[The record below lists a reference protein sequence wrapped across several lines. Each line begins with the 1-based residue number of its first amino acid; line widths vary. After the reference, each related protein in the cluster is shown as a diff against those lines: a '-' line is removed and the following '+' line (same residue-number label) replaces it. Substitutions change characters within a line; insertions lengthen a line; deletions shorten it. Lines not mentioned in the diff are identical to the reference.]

1 MRSPIS
7 VLLAAL
13 IALPVTGQTAPKT
26 LTLSDCIRL
35 ALGAQSA
42 VTVARQESEVA
53 GYGLTQAR
61 AGFLPQMHYGNGYT
75 YNSPRRDSRDEFSF
89 VALNGIREY
98 TSQLTAVQE
107 LDTSG
112 RVRAALAR
120 ARADRDAAA
129 VNLRLTER
137 DLKRAVTAAFYQLLL
152 GRRLVVV
159 NQEALEEARSFEK
172 RTRLLFENG
181 EAAQADL
188 VKASSQVAFLEQ
200 AQRAAELEAQIANHA
215 LASFWTREVADP
227 LSVADVLEQPLPPP
241 ERPAPASEPFMRRL
255 EFNLLEAQRRGFQ
268 ADARRARAEL
278 FPQASFVFQ
287 YGLDSLRW
295 SMRERGYAAFVNLNI
310 PVFDWLKTRSQA
322 RQFQLRTRQVETTRE
337 ITARN
342 FSRDY
347 QTAAARV
354 KLIYDQLE
362 FTQSQVK
369 LSEENLRL
377 SRVRYEGG
385 EGTALDVVAA
395 QNQLTQARINHYTAV
410 ANYLNARAD
419 LEVAAGS

>member
-1 MRSPIS
+1 
-7 VLLAAL
+7 
-13 IALPVTGQTAPKT
+13 
-26 LTLSDCIRL
+26 
-35 ALGAQSA
+35 
-42 VTVARQESEVA
+42 
-53 GYGLTQAR
+53 
-61 AGFLPQMHYGNGYT
+61 
-75 YNSPRRDSRDEFSF
+75 
-89 VALNGIREY
+89 
-98 TSQLTAVQE
+98 
-107 LDTSG
+107 
-112 RVRAALAR
+112 
-120 ARADRDAAA
+120 
-129 VNLRLTER
+129 
-137 DLKRAVTAAFYQLLL
+137 
-152 GRRLVVV
+152 
-159 NQEALEEARSFEK
+159 
-172 RTRLLFENG
+172 
-181 EAAQADL
+181 
-188 VKASSQVAFLEQ
+188 
-200 AQRAAELEAQIANHA
+200 
-215 LASFWTREVADP
+215 
-227 LSVADVLEQPLPPP
+227 
-241 ERPAPASEPFMRRL
+241 MRRL

-310 PVFDWLKTRSQA
+310 PVFDWLKTRSLA

-395 QNQLTQARINHYTAV
+395 QNQLTQARMNHYTAV